1 MGRRYV
7 VLRIAWNSRFEKLS
21 DPIRIDCDG
30 IPGNQNGG
38 MSGDRGVAR
47 AQGISFA
54 AEEFE
59 PFVGRII
66 GPDVL
71 DRVIANGWV
80 ESGWSCRPAV
90 GKVGHRL
97 TALGWEK
104 FERTFY

>member
-1 MGRRYV
+1 MASQATRMEECPATEE
-7 VLRIAWNSRFEKLS
+7 LRAL
-21 DPIRIDCDG
+21 
-30 IPGNQNGG
+30 
-38 MSGDRGVAR
+38 R
-47 AQGISFA
+47 ASPFA